1 MKINFKI
8 LSFILLFILS
18 VFHSSCTKDKEIPI
32 PKKVEPLPYTFTENK
47 GIVGKWLSISSYDG
61 FDRIWHETPF
71 KYATELEFTPEGGY
85 MERGFED
92 RRIYCQGQ
100 YSMTK
105 PDSVWINSSCYTG
118 AFETAISELTPT
130 ILVTQ
135 QEGRHGYVYFKY
147 RAIE

>member
-1 MKINFKI
+1 
-8 LSFILLFILS
+8 
-18 VFHSSCTKDKEIPI
+18 
-32 PKKVEPLPYTFTENK
+32 
-47 GIVGKWLSISSYDG
+47 
-61 FDRIWHETPF
+61 
-71 KYATELEFTPEGGY
+71 